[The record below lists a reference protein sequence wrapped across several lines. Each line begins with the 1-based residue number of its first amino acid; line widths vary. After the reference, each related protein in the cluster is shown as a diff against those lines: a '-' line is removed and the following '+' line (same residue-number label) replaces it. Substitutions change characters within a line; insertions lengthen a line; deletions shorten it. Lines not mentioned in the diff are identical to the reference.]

1 MMRAPKPRFQ
11 QDWFDKGLRS
21 IVFENAPAGVLF
33 SGDPGV
39 SDTGYSESSARW
51 LHFAQRLGLAF
62 DPKADGLSVVRVV

>member
-21 IVFENAPAGVLF
+21 IVFKNAPAGLLF

-39 SDTGYSESSARW
+39 SDTGYSESSAPR
-51 LHFAQRLGLAF
+51 ARRA
-62 DPKADGLSVVRVV
+62 